1 MKADRPMIVDG
12 VEYNKGDEIWD
23 LGSFVAVEARGM
35 MRSYEGLSKDAPGK
49 LPHYVSSGSS
59 AFCLDTGDMYKF
71 HKQTD
76 KWYLQIQS
84 GGATPEQIQQ
94 AVDNYLSEN
103 PVTAGELE
111 LSGSTIKITEGG
123 N

>member
-1 MKADRPMIVDG
+1 MMERMAIRVKADRPMIVDG

-76 KWYLQIQS
+76 TWYL
-84 GGATPEQIQQ
+84 
-94 AVDNYLSEN
+94 
-103 PVTAGELE
+103 
-111 LSGSTIKITEGG
+111 IT
-123 N
+123 

>member
-1 MKADRPMIVDG
+1 MKADRPMIIDG

-35 MRSYEGLSKDAPGK
+35 MRSYEGLSKDAPNK

-71 HKQTD
+71 HEQTD
-76 KWYLQIQS
+76 TWYL
-84 GGATPEQIQQ
+84 
-94 AVDNYLSEN
+94 
-103 PVTAGELE
+103 
-111 LSGSTIKITEGG
+111 IT
-123 N
+123 

>member
-76 KWYLQIQS
+76 SWYL
-84 GGATPEQIQQ
+84 
-94 AVDNYLSEN
+94 
-103 PVTAGELE
+103 
-111 LSGSTIKITEGG
+111 IT
-123 N
+123 